1 MQMDHLKYPIGKH
14 EVLQTFDQASIDES
28 IETLQKAPVLL
39 KEAIQGLKKEQ
50 LLTPYREGGW
60 TVWQVVNH
68 LPDSHMNAYVRFKL
82 ALTEENPVIRP
93 YAEHLW
99 AELPDSHDTQ
109 PEVSIQ
115 LLSALHERW
124 VILLKGLEEKDYYK
138 TYYHPEDKE
147 KVAVYQAIGM
157 YSWHSRHHIAH
168 ITSLRERMGW

>member
-1 MQMDHLKYPIGKH
+1 MDHLKYPIGKF
-14 EVLQTFDQASIDES
+14 EGFTEFDQSKVDES
-28 IETLQKAPVLL
+28 IETIQKAPVLL
-39 KEAIQGLKKEQ
+39 KEAVSGLTKEQ

-82 ALTEENPVIRP
+82 ALTEDNPEIKP

-99 AELPDSHDTQ
+99 AELPDSLGIE

-115 LLSALHERW
+115 LLSALHKRW
-124 VILLKGLEEKDYYK
+124 VQLLKGLNEDDYFR

-147 KVAVYQAIGM
+147 TVAIYQAIGI
-157 YSWHSRHHIAH
+157 YSWHSSHHIAH
-168 ITSLRERMGW
+168 ITALRERMGWE